1 MGQPAIGACRTGRST
16 GGRSELGGAC
26 RFAPVVSQRV
36 RARWSGSWSYV
47 VRRVLWYAC
56 RGGRTFTAAA
66 SKWPTICNVT
76 NGTAVGRR
84 LLRWPL
90 RAQLLCM
97 SLAKNAVMMAPRA
110 WRRSALSEDFEPFRG
125 RRGPGASKIPVRG
138 GTKGNPPRKIFP
150 MRAPRSGSST
160 GPDSVPRLETTKQ
173 LRVGLG
179 PGHKLNKLTV
189 RRGSFQVK
197 NGQLQPLV
205 PRWPALE
212 LRLPHRERLLATR
225 VQQVHGKL
233 F

>member
-125 RRGPGASKIPVRG
+125 VWQLTSGKLALQGHVRTLLSSLPEFHHQSSVSVALRGETGCASCSRVSG
-138 GTKGNPPRKIFP
+138 CG
-150 MRAPRSGSST
+150 RAP
-160 GPDSVPRLETTKQ
+160 
-173 LRVGLG
+173 
-179 PGHKLNKLTV
+179 
-189 RRGSFQVK
+189 
-197 NGQLQPLV
+197 
-205 PRWPALE
+205 
-212 LRLPHRERLLATR
+212 
-225 VQQVHGKL
+225 
-233 F
+233 

>member
-110 WRRSALSEDFEPFRG
+110 WRRSALSEDFQPFPRG
-125 RRGPGASKIPVRG
+125 LALRQSRWGGMSGYQRPRGNLVVRHAYPRCGCFG
-138 GTKGNPPRKIFP
+138 G
-150 MRAPRSGSST
+150 SG
-160 GPDSVPRLETTKQ
+160 Q
-173 LRVGLG
+173 
-179 PGHKLNKLTV
+179 
-189 RRGSFQVK
+189 
-197 NGQLQPLV
+197 
-205 PRWPALE
+205 
-212 LRLPHRERLLATR
+212 
-225 VQQVHGKL
+225 
-233 F
+233 

>member
-110 WRRSALSEDFEPFRG
+110 WRRSALSEDFQPFRG
-125 RRGPGASKIPVRG
+125 WHTAEKQRW
-138 GTKGNPPRKIFP
+138 
-150 MRAPRSGSST
+150 RA
-160 GPDSVPRLETTKQ
+160 LKCQ
-173 LRVGLG
+173 LRAA
-179 PGHKLNKLTV
+179 P
-189 RRGSFQVK
+189 SAA
-197 NGQLQPLV
+197 
-205 PRWPALE
+205 PAQ
-212 LRLPHRERLLATR
+212 RERCRLASFGEAPCGR
-225 VQQVHGKL
+225 RCVW
-233 F
+233 

>member
-110 WRRSALSEDFEPFRG
+110 WRRSALSEDFQPFHAVAATLRD
-125 RRGPGASKIPVRG
+125 RQP
-138 GTKGNPPRKIFP
+138 
-150 MRAPRSGSST
+150 ST
-160 GPDSVPRLETTKQ
+160 
-173 LRVGLG
+173 
-179 PGHKLNKLTV
+179 
-189 RRGSFQVK
+189 
-197 NGQLQPLV
+197 LV
-205 PRWPALE
+205 
-212 LRLPHRERLLATR
+212 LLASTTHLR
-225 VQQVHGKL
+225 AEVPGPWLSRGLANSYLSHHL
-233 F
+233 LPPAACTSCASCTLRFSLS